1 MYAIEIDDLWKR
13 YYLYGEKNNTLKS
26 AVLNR
31 FQHLATR
38 KEFWALQGVSLR
50 IGRGQTVG
58 IIGNNGAGKSTL
70 LRLLSGLGR
79 PTRGR
84 VHYSGRVSTL
94 LELGTGFS
102 PDFSGRANVYTSGIV
117 SGLTRREVAD
127 RFDNIVDF
135 AELRD
140 FIDAPVRTYSSGMFV
155 RLAFATAIN
164 LDPDVVV
171 VDEVLAVGDIRFQ
184 QKCLNRLREFK
195 EAGKTIVLVSHAMGQ
210 IEDLCDEVIWLD
222 AGKVRA
228 HGLTAD
234 VIGQYR
240 ERVFMAKPMA
250 TATATAEPVLAG
262 HIAGTVT
269 GSDADKGTAPR
280 AAHRTGQIQC
290 ALTDVSLYD
299 ERGRATADI
308 TSGDALVV
316 GVSYQARQT
325 LRRPIFSVGI
335 FRDDGTKCYEAVT
348 ESDGLYL
355 EEVRGAGALT
365 VSFSDL
371 NLMSGSYYIDA
382 GVYAHDWEQAYDYR
396 HKAASFAVNGFT
408 PGSGVFMAPHQW
420 SVV

>member
-1 MYAIEIDDLWKR
+1 MYAIEVDDLWKR
-13 YYLYGEKNNTLKS
+13 YYLFDEKQNALKA
-26 AVLNR
+26 AVLR
-31 FQHLATR
+31 GFRQTKAR

-50 IGRGQTVG
+50 IAPSRTVG

-84 VHYSGRVSTL
+84 VHYNGRVSTL

-127 RFDNIVDF
+127 RFDVIVEF
-135 AELRD
+135 AELQD

-164 LDPDVVV
+164 LDPDIIV

-184 QKCLNRLREFK
+184 QKCLDRLRALK
-195 EAGKTIVLVSHAMGQ
+195 EAGKTIVLVSHAMTQ

-228 HGLTAD
+228 QGLTSD

-240 ERVFMAKPMA
+240 ERMFTPTPPTESEGANPLGGGGV
-250 TATATAEPVLAG
+250 
-262 HIAGTVT
+262 
-269 GSDADKGTAPR
+269 DAARGTAPR
-280 AAHRTGQIQC
+280 AAHRTGQTPC
-290 ALTDVSLYD
+290 ALMGVSLSD
-299 ERGRATADI
+299 ERGRATTAI
-308 TSGDALVV
+308 VSGDALVV
-316 GVSYQARQT
+316 GVSYEAYET
-325 LRRPIFSVGI
+325 LQRPIFSVGI

-348 ESDGLYL
+348 EADGLHL
-355 EEVRGAGALT
+355 EEVRGAHTLT
-365 VSFSDL
+365 LSFPDL
-371 NLMSGSYYIDA
+371 NLMKGSYYIDA
-382 GVYAHDWEQAYDYR
+382 GIYAHDWGQGYDYR
-396 HKAASFAVNGFT
+396 HKAAGFTVNGET
-408 PGSGVFMAPHQW
+408 PGSGVFLAPHRW
-420 SVV
+420 SST

>member
-1 MYAIEIDDLWKR
+1 MYAIEVDDLWKR
-13 YYLYGEKNNTLKS
+13 YYLYGEKHNTLKS
-26 AVLNR
+26 AVLKR
-31 FQHLATR
+31 FQHISNR
-38 KEFWALQGVSLR
+38 REFWALQGVNLR

-84 VHYSGRVSTL
+84 VHYNGRVSTL

-127 RFDNIVDF
+127 RFDDIVDF

-140 FIDAPVRTYSSGMFV
+140 FIDAPVRTYSTGMFV

-164 LDPDVVV
+164 LDPDIIV

-184 QKCLNRLREFK
+184 QKCLNRLRELK

-222 AGKVRA
+222 AGKVRVR
-228 HGLTAD
+228 GLTAD
-234 VIGQYR
+234 VIKQYKDR
-240 ERVFMAKPMA
+240 LFMATPV
-250 TATATAEPVLAG
+250 ATAEPVLAG
-262 HIAGTVT
+262 LGAGAVAHA
-269 GSDADKGTAPR
+269 GGDRGTAPR
-280 AAHRTGQIQC
+280 AEHRTGQVQC
-290 ALTDVSLYD
+290 LLTDVGLYD

-308 TSGDALVV
+308 TSGDALAV
-316 GVSYQARQT
+316 GVSYEAHQT

-355 EEVRGAGALT
+355 EEVRGVGYLT
-365 VSFSDL
+365 VSFPDL